1 MEETTFPLQCVTKV
15 IGLET
20 LDSTQDLAYELA
32 QKGEPDGTLV
42 LACEQ
47 TAARCQDGRAF
58 SAGEGGVYFTLI
70 LRPQKKDLCA
80 QSLCLQAAQAAA
92 DMLADMFGVKTKV
105 KAPNAVLAWDT
116 KTRKWKKI
124 AGVLVET
131 FFDEDNRLALV
142 GMGVNVNNR
151 LPASLKDKAVSLKQ
165 LIGAETSKE
174 LFLDELLNVFW
185 KHYAQWN
192 VSVR

>member
-1 MEETTFPLQCVTKV
+1 MAETTIPLQSVTKV

-20 LDSTQDLAYELA
+20 LGSTQDLAYELA

-47 TAARCQDGRAF
+47 TAARCQSGCVF

-70 LRPQKKDLCA
+70 LRPQKAALCA
-80 QSLCLQAAQAAA
+80 LSLSKHAAQAAA
-92 DMLADMFGVKTKV
+92 DMLAEVFEIKTKV
-105 KAPNAVLAWDT
+105 KAPHAVLAWEP

-131 FFDEDNRLALV
+131 FFDETNRVALV

-151 LPASLKDKAVSLKQ
+151 LSASLRETAVSVKQ
-165 LIGAETSKE
+165 IIGAETSKE
-174 LFLDELLNVFW
+174 LFLDALLDCFW
-185 KHYAQWN
+185 KHYAHWN